1 MASETLYTGPGKIY
15 ANSKGIFPE
24 GTSRI
29 NFLIEQESDPVESGF
44 HGRVSETGANIKSK
58 LQFTPFD
65 NWGLLATLFPA
76 AVTTP
81 AKGTRIHGAQASPVS
96 WKVWTPDGRL
106 YNSLRTA
113 MTKHPDLNLGVG
125 TALYGAA
132 EATGL
137 LLYNK
142 DPGDAGCL
150 YTITESAAADP
161 GGNMAMTDFIR
172 EPWTGAWGAV
182 TGFTAIEAE
191 DKWTISTNVRHGEAK
206 IGKLT
211 RAMTLES
218 VEIMAKV
225 RPVGPTQTNI
235 DTATGIQSGRTLG
248 SRFATTAGHDLT
260 LTSASGKTITIKNAD
275 VKGAGY
281 EFGNGD
287 KLGTG
292 EIGFVVGM
300 TFTAGAVDPLIVFS
314 A

>member
-29 NFLIEQESDPVESGF
+29 NFLIEQESDPVVSGF
-44 HGRVSETGANIKSK
+44 HGRITETGADISSK
-58 LQFTPFD
+58 IQFTPMD

-96 WKVWTPDGRL
+96 WKIWTPDGRL

-113 MTKHPDLNLGVG
+113 MTKHPDLGLGVG
-125 TALYGAA
+125 TPLYGAA
-132 EATGL
+132 EATGI

-142 DPGDAGCL
+142 DPGDAGGL

-161 GGNMAMTDFIR
+161 GGNMAMSDFIR
-172 EPWTGAWGAV
+172 EPWTGAWGSV

-191 DKWTISTNVRHGEAK
+191 EKWTISCNVQYSRAK
-206 IGKLT
+206 VGKLT
-211 RAMTLES
+211 RAMILES
-218 VEIMAKV
+218 VEFMAKV
-225 RPVGPTQTNI
+225 RPVGPTQTQI
-235 DTATGIQSGRTLG
+235 DTATGIHAGRTLG
-248 SRFATTAGHDLT
+248 SRFATTNGHDLV
-260 LTSASGKTITIKNAD
+260 LTSASAKTITLKNAD

-281 EFGNGD
+281 EFGSGD

-292 EIGFVVGM
+292 EIGFVSGM
-300 TFTAGAVDPLIVFS
+300 TFTTGAVDPLIVFS